1 MRASAD
7 WATIRRMHFFRPTQ
21 LIIGDGG
28 PGHAGWGL
36 VVENGRIVAVGPA
49 ADVAPRAG
57 GARVVDLVGTLLP
70 GLIDCHTH
78 VSLSGGLNPVA
89 DLKTEG
95 RTRRTVRAL
104 HALTAQRR
112 AGVTTIRDMGGP
124 EGLDLELARGLRE
137 GWIEGPR
144 MLAAGE
150 VVCITGGH
158 ACFLG
163 IEADGPDAVR
173 AAVRKQLKAGCDL
186 VKVIATGGVITAGVE
201 PGAAQMTPEELRAAC
216 EEARKAGRLVAAHAQ
231 GTEGIRNALVAG
243 VATIEH
249 GFFLDAETIGLMVA
263 RGTTLVPT
271 FAAGQA
277 MLEGESAGVPSF
289 MVEKIKRVKGA
300 HIASFQAALAAGV
313 HVACGTDAGT
323 PLNPHGRIAT
333 ELELFV
339 RFGATPAQA
348 IAAATGNAARA
359 LGRDD
364 VGLLAEGR
372 RADLLWV
379 ADDPLEDIHRI
390 SRVRGVWM
398 DGRHVEG
405 PPPQSVGA

>member
-1 MRASAD
+1 MLL
-7 WATIRRMHFFRPTQ
+7 FRPTH
-21 LIIGDGG
+21 LLVGDDG
-28 PGHAGWGL
+28 PAHTGWGL
-36 VVENGRIVAVGPA
+36 VVENGRIAAVGPLS
-49 ADVAPRAG
+49 DVAPRAG
-57 GARVVDLVGTLLP
+57 SARAHDLVGTLMP
-70 GLIDCHTH
+70 GMIDCHTH
-78 VSLSGGLNPVA
+78 VCLSGGINPVA
-89 DLKTEG
+89 DLKAEG
-95 RTRRTVRAL
+95 HTRRTVRAI
-104 HALTAQRR
+104 HALAAHRH

-124 EGLDLELARGLRE
+124 GGLDLEIARGVRE
-137 GWIEGPR
+137 GWLEGPR

-173 AAVRKQLKAGCDL
+173 AAVRKQLKSGCDL
-186 VKVIATGGVITAGVE
+186 VKVIATGGVITPGVE

-231 GTEGIRNALVAG
+231 GTEGIRNALLAG

-249 GFFLDAETIGLMVA
+249 GFFLDAETIGLMLA
-263 RGTTLVPT
+263 RGSTLVPT

-277 MLEGESAGVPSF
+277 MLDGEAAGVPAY
-289 MVEKIKRVKGA
+289 MIEKIKRVKGA
-300 HIASFQAALAAGV
+300 HIASFQTALAAGV

-333 ELELFV
+333 EVELLV

-348 IAAATGNAARA
+348 VAAATGNAARA
-359 LGRDD
+359 IGRDD
-364 VGLLAEGR
+364 IGLLREGR

-379 ADDPLEDIHRI
+379 GGNPQEDVHALTK
-390 SRVRGVWM
+390 VRGVWM

-405 PPPQSVGA
+405 PPPQAIPA

>member
-1 MRASAD
+1 ML
-7 WATIRRMHFFRPTQ
+7 IFRPTH
-21 LIIGDGG
+21 LLLGDGG
-28 PGHAGWGL
+28 PAHSGWGL

-49 ADVAPRAG
+49 ADVAPRLP
-57 GARVVDLVGTLLP
+57 GARAYDLDGTLMP
-70 GLIDCHTH
+70 GMIDCHTH
-78 VSLSGGLNPVA
+78 VSLSGGVNPVA
-89 DLKTEG
+89 DLKSEG
-95 RTRRTVRAL
+95 QTRRTVRAL
-104 HALTAQRR
+104 EALRAHRR

-124 EGLDLELARGLRE
+124 GGLDLELARGLRE
-137 GWIEGPR
+137 GWVEGPR
-144 MLAAGE
+144 MLAAGQ
-150 VVCITGGH
+150 VICITGGH

-173 AAVRKQLKAGCDL
+173 AAVRGQLKAGCDL

-231 GTEGIRNALVAG
+231 GTEGIRNALLAG

-249 GFFLDAETIGLMVA
+249 GFFLDAETIGLMIA
-263 RGTTLVPT
+263 RGSTLVPT

-277 MLEGESAGVPSF
+277 MLDGEAAGVPAF

-300 HIASFQAALAAGV
+300 HIASFRTALAAGV

-323 PLNPHGRIAT
+323 PCNPHGHLAT
-333 ELELFV
+333 EVALMV

-359 LGRDD
+359 IGRDD
-364 VGLLAEGR
+364 VGLLVEGR

-379 ADDPLEDIHRI
+379 ADNPLDDVHRLEK
-390 SRVRGVWM
+390 VRGVWM

-405 PPPQSVGA
+405 PHPQATHG